1 MFVER
6 HHAKNKGALWGTQEE
21 GCWCSWSWK
30 GLQNHLER
38 VWTPPFHSQ
47 TDCVQMEDIQDHCY
61 TPQEWSTH
69 KDHPRARCVVH
80 MIIKDPRVTP
90 LPCWQMFRFIKL
102 LKGEHQTAKL
112 CVAGRGAD
120 DCIMVWALLAASR
133 PRCLF
138 ITDGTMTSELFQQIL
153 KENQDICLRR
163 KSRERK
169 WVVQQYDDLHH

>member
-1 MFVER
+1 MLM
-6 HHAKNKGALWGTQEE
+6 K
-21 GCWCSWSWK
+21 
-30 GLQNHLER
+30 LER
-38 VWTPPFHSQ
+38 VTKSSQKSLDSTVPQSDKLCTNGGYSRPLLHSPGVV
-47 TDCVQMEDIQDHCY
+47 D
-61 TPQEWSTH
+61 PQRSP
-69 KDHPRARCVVH
+69 KSKVC

-120 DCIMVWALLAASR
+120 GCIMVWALLAASR

-153 KENQDICLRR
+153 KENQDICLRC

-169 WVVQQYDDLHH
+169 

>member
-1 MFVER
+1 MLM
-6 HHAKNKGALWGTQEE
+6 K
-21 GCWCSWSWK
+21 
-30 GLQNHLER
+30 LER
-38 VWTPPFHSQ
+38 VTKSSQ
-47 TDCVQMEDIQDHCY
+47 KSLDSTVPQSDKLCTNGGYSSHCY

-120 DCIMVWALLAASR
+120 GCIMVWALLAASR

-153 KENQDICLRR
+153 KENQDICLRC

-169 WVVQQYDDLHH
+169 